1 MNLLP
6 KPLYTLPTDNT
17 HFLTIQGTD
26 NGRIFLGA
34 KDGCLYEVVYQVRS
48 SWTMLLHEFYCDAL

>member
-1 MNLLP
+1 MCDMNLLP
-6 KPLYTLPTDNT
+6 NPLYTLPTDNT

-34 KDGCLYEVVYQVRS
+34 RDGCLYEVIYQVNNQS
-48 SWTMLLHEFYCDAL
+48 LY